1 MSISVAGRP
10 IQNSSALSELGR
22 LALAFVD
29 GGPQWLNWAI
39 ASLGTHYHFPDEAT
53 LLEGT
58 QKGLHGSPLALL
70 PGLGL
75 SVSPVKLMTLGLG
88 DLRTLALAEAG
99 DASPVVGAQVQHVL
113 REHRLL
119 TAADLRNA
127 RAFLASLGVEGAPV
141 FQCIEFM
148 DWAALC
154 ELPGGSFGG
163 PAPLQPLQ
171 AEAATFGVGQA
182 RTPRE
187 FADYYRVYLHLAA
200 HLPGLAQASA
210 EQRSGAAQA
219 ALQALLPVLLG
230 ALDGPSLAVVPTSAE
245 EVRMAVNNW
254 LMMGRRIGFSSLSE
268 GVRCIVEGTRY
279 QGETGASAARLVD
292 AALQQAMALLAAHAP
307 RSARL
312 GQDGA
317 TMILPVG
324 SENAANAQVEL
335 RVSSAGLVSL
345 ARLAGAAS

>member
-39 ASLGTHYHFPDEAT
+39 ASIGAHYHFPDETA
-53 LLEGT
+53 LLDGA

-70 PGLGL
+70 PGSALL
-75 SVSPVKLMTLGLG
+75 VSPVKLMALGLS
-88 DLRTLALAEAG
+88 DLRTLARAESG
-99 DASPVVGAQVQHVL
+99 DASPAAAAQVQHVL

-141 FQCIEFM
+141 FQCIDFM
-148 DWAALC
+148 DWVALC

-163 PAPLQPLQ
+163 TAPSQSLQ

-200 HLPGLAQASA
+200 HLPGLAQAPV
-210 EQRSGAAQA
+210 EQRNGAAQA
-219 ALQALLPVLLG
+219 ALQSLLPLLFG
-230 ALDGPSLAVVPTSAE
+230 ALDGPSLAAVPTSPE

-279 QGETGASAARLVD
+279 QGETGVEAARLVD
-292 AALQQAMALLAAHAP
+292 LALQQAMGVLAAHAT

-312 GQDGA
+312 GQDGE
-317 TMILPVG
+317 TMTLLVG
-324 SENAANAQVEL
+324 PENAANAQVEL
-335 RVSSAGLVSL
+335 RVSSTGLVSL
-345 ARLAGAAS
+345 TRFAGAAA